1 MTKTLFTII
10 LTVALSAFIL
20 YLVIHHYRKLRKYRR
35 VCDSALV
42 DVQRLQA
49 QLIERSEP
57 IILIT
62 QKVLRSH
69 HKIFDE
75 WREIKEQAEN
85 KRTQSE
91 RIQHILLLRNHL
103 NTLKH
108 ESQMHIELK
117 NREDLAELWVK
128 VDITN
133 RNIDESASFY
143 NDAVHDYRELT
154 SQFPVSMLA
163 DILQYPKY
171 QRI

>member
-10 LTVALSAFIL
+10 LTVTLSAFIL
-20 YLVIHHYRKLRKYRR
+20 YLFIYHYRKLRKYRR

-49 QLIERSEP
+49 QLIERTDP
-57 IILIT
+57 IIAIT
-62 QKVLRSH
+62 QKVLRH
-69 HKIFDE
+69 QDKLFDE
-75 WREIKEQAEN
+75 WREIKAQADS
-85 KRTQSE
+85 KRPQSA
-91 RIQHILLLRNHL
+91 RIHHILLLRNHL

-108 ESQMHIELK
+108 ESQTHPELK

-128 VDITN
+128 IDITN

-143 NDAVHDYRELT
+143 NDAVHDYKELT
-154 SQFPVSMLA
+154 AQFPVSMLA